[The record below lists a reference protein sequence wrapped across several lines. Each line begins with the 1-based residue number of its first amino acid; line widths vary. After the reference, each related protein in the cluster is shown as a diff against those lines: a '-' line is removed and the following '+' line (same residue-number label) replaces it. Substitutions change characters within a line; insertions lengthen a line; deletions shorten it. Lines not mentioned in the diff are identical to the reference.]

1 MFNMMFP
8 KMSSN
13 MMQAVKNGLSNG
25 KPMEM
30 NAPAA
35 GAMNVVNMAQSTAK
49 TGMLAQSKPA
59 GPPQSTATTGM
70 LAKSISPAPKGG
82 TFGGAKSGFMGGKF

>member
-13 MMQAVKNGLSNG
+13 MMQAMKNGLSTG

-35 GAMNVVNMAQSTAK
+35 GAMNVVNMAQS
-49 TGMLAQSKPA
+49 KPA
-59 GPPQSTATTGM
+59 GPPQSTAPTGQMKTGSKLGQIVGKM
-70 LAKSISPAPKGG
+70 L
-82 TFGGAKSGFMGGKF
+82 

>member
-13 MMQAVKNGLSNG
+13 MMQAMKNGLSTG

-35 GAMNVVNMAQSTAK
+35 GAMNVVNMAQSKPAAPPQSTAK
-49 TGMLAQSKPA
+49 TGMLA
-59 GPPQSTATTGM
+59 
-70 LAKSISPAPKGG
+70 KSIGPAFKGG

>member
-25 KPMEM
+25 KPMET
-30 NAPAA
+30 NTPAA
-35 GAMNVVNMAQSTAK
+35 GAMNVANMKAAAAPAPEPKPKK
-49 TGMLAQSKPA
+49 TG
-59 GPPQSTATTGM
+59 GM
-70 LAKSISPAPKGG
+70 LSNVMKKNGIVGG
-82 TFGGAKSGFMGGKF
+82 GPL

>member
-35 GAMNVVNMAQSTAK
+35 GAMNVVNMAQSTA
-49 TGMLAQSKPA
+49 
-59 GPPQSTATTGM
+59 TTGM
-70 LAKSISPAPKGG
+70 LAKSIGAAPKGG

>member
-13 MMQAVKNGLSNG
+13 MMQAMKNGLSTG

-35 GAMNVVNMAQSTAK
+35 GAMNVVNMAQS
-49 TGMLAQSKPA
+49 KPA
-59 GPPQSTATTGM
+59 EPPQSTAPTGQMKMGGM
-70 LAKSISPAPKGG
+70 LSKVMKKNGIVGG
-82 TFGGAKSGFMGGKF
+82 GPL

>member
-1 MFNMMFP
+1 MFPMMFP

-13 MMQAVKNGLSNG
+13 MMQAMKNGLSTG

-35 GAMNVVNMAQSTAK
+35 GAMNVANMKAA
-49 TGMLAQSKPA
+49 AA
-59 GPPQSTATTGM
+59 
-70 LAKSISPAPKGG
+70 PAPKSNLQNKKGSVFANLMKSNGVIGG
-82 TFGGAKSGFMGGKF
+82 PL